1 MVKGDQTMVKKTVS
15 DILVQ
20 LIARYVEQDEEDGK
34 KSKNESTMAYLVL
47 I

>member
-1 MVKGDQTMVKKTVS
+1 MKCDQTMVKKAVS

-20 LIARYVEQDEEDGK
+20 LIARYVEQDEEDGT
-34 KSKNESTMAYLVL
+34 KSRYGSTTAYLVL

>member
-1 MVKGDQTMVKKTVS
+1 MKCDQTMVKKTVS

-20 LIARYVEQDEEDGK
+20 LIARYVEQDKEDGM
-34 KSKNESTMAYLVL
+34 KSKNESTTAYLVL

>member
-1 MVKGDQTMVKKTVS
+1 MKGDQTMVKKAVS

-20 LIARYVEQDEEDGK
+20 LIARYVEQDEEDGM
-34 KSKNESTMAYLVL
+34 KSKYESTTAYLVL